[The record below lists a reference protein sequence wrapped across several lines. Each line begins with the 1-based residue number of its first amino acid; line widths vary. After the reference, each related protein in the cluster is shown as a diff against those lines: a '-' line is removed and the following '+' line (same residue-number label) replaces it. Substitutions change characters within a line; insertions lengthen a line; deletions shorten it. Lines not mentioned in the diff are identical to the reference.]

1 MKSIKVKDL
10 TVVALFVA
18 IVSLCSFITMY
29 FGTIP
34 LTLQLLGVFCATDV
48 LGPKRSFAA
57 VVCYLLLGAVGLPI
71 FNGFTGGLGNL
82 FGATG
87 GFLLSFLFVPPVV
100 GLICRFKK
108 NFVMFA
114 LGNFVGIIVCHI
126 CGVLW
131 YWLVFIGDISFDG
144 LLSSLL
150 TCSLPFLLPDIIKA
164 IVAAFLSDRVR
175 KIGIK

>member
-1 MKSIKVKDL
+1 MKSIKVRDI

-18 IVSLCSFITMY
+18 LISLCSFMTVY
-29 FGTIP
+29 FGAIP
-34 LTLQLLGVFCATDV
+34 LTLQLLGVFCAV
-48 LGPKRSFAA
+48 NILEAKRSFAA

-87 GFLLSFLFVPPVV
+87 GFLLSFPLVSLAV

-108 NFVMFA
+108 NFMTFV
-114 LGNFVGIIVCHI
+114 LGNFVGVIVCHF

-131 YWLVFIGDISFDG
+131 YWLIFLKDLSFDG
-144 LLSSLL
+144 LLSSVI
-150 TCSLPFLLPDIIKA
+150 TCSLPFLLPDIIKVIA
-164 IVAAFLSDRVR
+164 AAFLSDRVR
-175 KIGIK
+175 RIGIK